1 MSAPIT
7 LVASHRRARTYRGA
21 RRRPADRP
29 SPLFI
34 AVVMVELVA
43 LLILGDLLAVLGARA

>member
-21 RRRPADRP
+21 RRRPAART
-29 SPLFI
+29 SPLFT
-34 AVVMVELVA
+34 AVIMLELVA
-43 LLILGDLLAVLGARA
+43 LLILGDVLAVVGAR